1 MRDLQSSGG
10 YKPWIPCRA
19 LRKLIADFG
28 RWHAS
33 SMEPGGT
40 GEKVNGTIVEAM
52 NRGEFSPIT
61 QCLMGYIVGKITDN
75 NSG

>member
-1 MRDLQSSGG
+1 
-10 YKPWIPCRA
+10 
-19 LRKLIADFG
+19 
-28 RWHAS
+28 
-33 SMEPGGT
+33 MEPGGT